1 MSAEAGFLAPAAA
14 TVDVGAAGLL
24 RWVSRYAFHRWR
36 GLLAVLATLIAKIGV
51 DLLKP
56 WPLKVLVDFGL
67 TGQALT
73 PALASVAAVLPG
85 SETRESIVGWSVAA
99 TVALFLISWALGV
112 ATSYANI
119 GFGQRM
125 VYDLATDLYSHLQRL
140 SLRFHSRQ
148 SVGDS
153 IRRVTTD
160 CGCVSIIVKDAVLP
174 FAAAVITFGAMLVI
188 MWRMD
193 PGLTLVA
200 VAVAPWLVFVLRHYM
215 DPMLARSYEQQEAE
229 GHIYEV
235 MERTLSA
242 VPVVQAFGQEPA
254 CDRAFARATNA
265 SLNAAVASVAVGLK
279 FKVLTGLGT
288 ACGTAA
294 IMWLGANSVL
304 AGRLT
309 VGDILVFLAYLAALY
324 GPLETLMYAPST
336 TQGAAGSARRVREIL
351 ETRRE
356 VDDRPHARPLTRV
369 SGHIGIEHVTFGYEA
384 GRPVLHDV
392 SFDVRPGETVAIIG
406 ATGAGKSTI
415 AGLVPRFYD
424 PWSGRVTLDGVD
436 LRELELQSLRSHV
449 AVMLQ
454 ESFLFPMTIAE
465 NIAYGRPRVSRRE
478 IENAARAANA
488 DSFIAGLP
496 HGYDTVI
503 GERGAT
509 LSGGERQR
517 IAVARAIVKDAPV
530 LILDEPTSA
539 IDAITEASVLEA
551 LERLMRGRTTIII
564 AHRMSTITNAD
575 RVVALADG
583 SIVEIGSPAELLGGN
598 GLYARYHSM
607 QAAPGAVPH
616 GR

>member
-1 MSAEAGFLAPAAA
+1 MSAEAGLLAPAAA
-14 TVDVGAAGLL
+14 AVDGGAAGLL

-200 VAVAPWLVFVLRHYM
+200 VAVAPWLVFVLRRYM

-229 GHIYEV
+229 GHIYAV

-242 VPVVQAFGQEPA
+242 VPVVQAFGQEPE

-265 SLNAAVASVAVGLK
+265 SLNAAVA
-279 FKVLTGLGT
+279 
-288 ACGTAA
+288 
-294 IMWLGANSVL
+294 
-304 AGRLT
+304 
-309 VGDILVFLAYLAALY
+309 
-324 GPLETLMYAPST
+324 
-336 TQGAAGSARRVREIL
+336 
-351 ETRRE
+351 
-356 VDDRPHARPLTRV
+356 
-369 SGHIGIEHVTFGYEA
+369 
-384 GRPVLHDV
+384 
-392 SFDVRPGETVAIIG
+392 
-406 ATGAGKSTI
+406 
-415 AGLVPRFYD
+415 
-424 PWSGRVTLDGVD
+424 
-436 LRELELQSLRSHV
+436 
-449 AVMLQ
+449 
-454 ESFLFPMTIAE
+454 
-465 NIAYGRPRVSRRE
+465 
-478 IENAARAANA
+478 
-488 DSFIAGLP
+488 
-496 HGYDTVI
+496 
-503 GERGAT
+503 
-509 LSGGERQR
+509 
-517 IAVARAIVKDAPV
+517 
-530 LILDEPTSA
+530 
-539 IDAITEASVLEA
+539 
-551 LERLMRGRTTIII
+551 
-564 AHRMSTITNAD
+564 
-575 RVVALADG
+575 
-583 SIVEIGSPAELLGGN
+583 
-598 GLYARYHSM
+598 
-607 QAAPGAVPH
+607 
-616 GR
+616 

>member
-1 MSAEAGFLAPAAA
+1 MSAEAGLLAPAAA

-369 SGHIGIEHVTFGYEA
+369 SGHIGIEHVTFGYDA

-539 IDAITEASVLEA
+539 IDAITEASLLEA

-564 AHRMSTITNAD
+564 AHRMSTIANAD

>member
-1 MSAEAGFLAPAAA
+1 MSAEAGLLAPAAA
-14 TVDVGAAGLL
+14 AVDGGAAGLL

-200 VAVAPWLVFVLRHYM
+200 VAVAPWLVFVLRRYM

-229 GHIYEV
+229 GHIYAV

-242 VPVVQAFGQEPA
+242 VPVVQAFGQEPE

-294 IMWLGANSVL
+294 IVWLGANSVL

-369 SGHIGIEHVTFGYEA
+369 SGHIAIEHVTFGYEA

-392 SFDVRPGETVAIIG
+392 TFDVRPGETVAIIG

-436 LRELELQSLRSHV
+436 LRDLELRSLRSHV

-488 DSFIAGLP
+488 DTFIAGLP

-539 IDAITEASVLEA
+539 IDAITEASLLEA

-564 AHRMSTITNAD
+564 AHRMSTIANAD

-583 SIVEIGSPAELLGGN
+583 SIVEIGSPTELLGGN
-598 GLYARYHSM
+598 GLYARYHAM
-607 QAAPGAVPH
+607 QAAPEAVAH